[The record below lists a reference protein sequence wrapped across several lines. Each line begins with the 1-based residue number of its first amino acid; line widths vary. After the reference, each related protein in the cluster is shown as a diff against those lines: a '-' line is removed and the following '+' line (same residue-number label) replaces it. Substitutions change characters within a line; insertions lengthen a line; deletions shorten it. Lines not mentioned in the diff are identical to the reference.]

1 VSHISQLSP
10 ELGRGVLQL
19 ARALLVA
26 ARNWTLYPPEHPTV
40 GLSVTRLRETIE
52 QSSLGSAFS
61 IGITP
66 DTLMVENAAADA
78 TQVGIAEAAALL
90 HDRDLIAITFVT
102 EVPDECLRAFL
113 RLLALDPAE
122 RRAQGGPA
130 KIWQEQG
137 HASLVLQQIDYARVL
152 ARDQR
157 DVPSSARRD
166 DLWRSIVISMAGG
179 QQAAFDEQA
188 QERLLAIA
196 GSPVDIADL
205 ATAVSASKCT
215 ADGSPMLS
223 TQAATVLAAFRHLNG
238 VVTVMSPER
247 VPELM
252 NNLASAARQ
261 LDPNLL
267 MQLLLSEDL
276 DEDATRLVRELVR
289 ALDDETVAELLSK
302 AVATQGTASDRIAA
316 IFHSTAPDQ
325 ERRQRVL
332 TMTRKMLRQS
342 DVGTRQF
349 ETLSQSMD
357 ELLTQYNDEPYV
369 SVPYRAAL
377 EGLGGRAERMAIA
390 ELPADL
396 TDWIDTLGQENI
408 RRLSVTMLIDLLSLE
423 RDAKLAAQVAEDME
437 TLAEDLLL
445 SGAYDDALNVTRA
458 LAARGATP
466 DGVGRDA
473 CRAALD
479 RLGESLAM
487 RETSALIGDVDEAS
501 WTAIRAVMRTV
512 GVSTIEALKPVVMTE
527 DDTLTTTRAE
537 DTIVAFGAPAVGRL
551 AELVGDPRW
560 FAQRRAARLLGRI
573 AVPDA
578 VPLLQP
584 LLRQGDPRVAR
595 EAVTALGR
603 IHDPAAARAIQ
614 IVLRASTGTVRR
626 AVIDALVEGRDH
638 RVVPLLVELIAQSRA
653 LGRDRE
659 VVLEMIAALAIV
671 GSENAVP
678 ILIALA
684 RRRAWFARARLRALK
699 EASVRALT
707 ELGGERARS
716 ALRDAAEN
724 GDRMLRKIVTAR
736 TQGRVRG
743 LTERKAEG

>member
-1 VSHISQLSP
+1 M
-10 ELGRGVLQL
+10 LQL

-40 GLSVTRLRETIE
+40 GLSVTRLREAIE

-66 DTLMVENAAADA
+66 DTLMVENAAADT

-90 HDRDLIAITFVT
+90 HDRDLIAITFVA

-122 RRAQGGPA
+122 QRAQGGPA

-152 ARDQR
+152 AREEG
-157 DVPSSARRD
+157 DVRASARRD

-179 QQAAFDEQA
+179 QQAAVDEQA

-215 ADGSPMLS
+215 ADGSPMLG
-223 TQAATVLAAFRHLNG
+223 TQAATVLAAFRQLNG

-276 DEDATRLVRELVR
+276 DEDTMRIVRELVR
-289 ALDDETVAELLSK
+289 ALDDEAVAELLSK
-302 AVATQGTASDRIAA
+302 AIASQGTASDRLAA
-316 IFHSTAPDQ
+316 AFHRIAPDD

-332 TMTRKMLRQS
+332 TMTRKRLRQS
-342 DVGTRQF
+342 VGTRQF
-349 ETLSQSMD
+349 ETLSRSME
-357 ELLTQYNDEPYV
+357 ELLASYDDEPFV

-390 ELPADL
+390 ALPADL
-396 TDWIDTLGQENI
+396 HGWIETLGQENI
-408 RRLSVTMLIDLLSLE
+408 RRLSVTMLIDLLNLE

-487 RETSALIGDVDEAS
+487 RETAALIGDVDEAS
-501 WTAIRAVMRTV
+501 WMAIRAVMKTV

-537 DTIVAFGAPAVGRL
+537 ETIVAFGAPAVGRL
-551 AELVGDPRW
+551 AELVGDRRW

-573 AVPDA
+573 AVADA

-584 LLRQGDPRVAR
+584 LVRQGDPRVAR

-614 IVLRASTGTVRR
+614 IVLRASTGAVRR

-638 RVVPLLVELIAQSRA
+638 RVVPLLVEMIAQSRA
-653 LGRDRE
+653 LGRDHE

-678 ILIALA
+678 MLATLA
-684 RRRAWFARARLRALK
+684 RRRAWFARTRLRALK

-707 ELGGERARS
+707 ELGGDRARN

-736 TQGRVRG
+736 TRGGVRG